1 VVIKPIPATT
11 ASSPKMPCAVGVS
24 RSRMNAPI
32 DDSIGPVPRAI
43 G

>member
-1 VVIKPIPATT
+1 MKPIPATT
-11 ASSPKMPCAVGVS
+11 ASNPNRPSEVGVS
-24 RSRMNAPI
+24 RSTMNAPI

>member
-1 VVIKPIPATT
+1 MVMQPMPATT
-11 ASSPKMPCAVGVS
+11 ASNPSTPCNEGAS
-24 RSRMNAPI
+24 RRIMNAPI